1 MPWNNQGGGPW
12 QSGGRGPWGQPPGGG
27 NQGGGNRTQGPD
39 FEDLIRKGQDR
50 FRKVM
55 PGGPRSPRLI
65 LLVVIGLV
73 GLWLASGFY
82 RVLPDEQGVV
92 LRFGEWVG
100 TSQPGLHYHLPTPI
114 ESVLKPKV
122 TRVNREEIGF
132 RSGGDVNRSVTAR
145 DVPEES
151 LMLTGDENI
160 VDIDFNVFW
169 LIKDAGQ
176 FLFNVQNPQ
185 SSIKAAAESA
195 VREVVGR
202 NPIQFALTDG
212 RPTIESQSRELIQ
225 QILDSYNAGITVT
238 EVKLQKVDPP
248 AQVIDA
254 FRDVQ
259 RARADLDRQRN
270 EAEAYAND
278 VLPRARGDAERLKQ
292 EAEGYREQVV
302 RAAEGDA
309 NRFNAIY
316 QEYSQAR
323 EVTARRM
330 YLEMMENVLGTMNK
344 VIIDPSV
351 SRAGGVVPYLPLN
364 DLQRAPAPPAPAPR
378 PQAGPS
384 Q

>member
-27 NQGGGNRTQGPD
+27 GQGGGKGPQGPD
-39 FEDLIRKGQDR
+39 FEDLLRKGQDR
-50 FRKVM
+50 FRRVM
-55 PGGPRSPRLI
+55 PGGPRSARLI
-65 LLVVIGLV
+65 LLVLIGLAA
-73 GLWLASGFY
+73 LWLASGFY
-82 RVLPDEQGVV
+82 RVQPDEQGVV
-92 LRFGEWVG
+92 MRFGQWVG
-100 TSQPGLHYHLPTPI
+100 TTQPGLHYHLPTPV
-114 ESVLKPKV
+114 ESVMKPKV
-122 TRVNREEIGF
+122 TRINREEVGF
-132 RSGGDVNRSVTAR
+132 RSAADTNRNLASR

-176 FLFNVQNPQ
+176 YLFNVQNPQ
-185 SSIKAAAESA
+185 ASVKQAAESA

-225 QILDSYNAGITVT
+225 QILDSYHAGITVT

-316 QEYSQAR
+316 REFNQAR

-330 YLEMMENVLGTMNK
+330 YLEAMERVLGGMNK

-351 SRAGGVVPYLPLN
+351 SRSGGVVPYLPLN
-364 DLQRAPAPPAPAPR
+364 GLQKAPAPTPAPR
-378 PQAGPS
+378 TQAGPS

>member
-27 NQGGGNRTQGPD
+27 GQGGGKGPQAPD
-39 FEDLIRKGQDR
+39 FEDLLRKGQDR
-50 FRKVM
+50 FRRAM
-55 PGGPRSPRLI
+55 PGGARSPRLI
-65 LLVVIGLV
+65 LLVVIGLAV
-73 GLWLASGFY
+73 LWLASGFY
-82 RVLPDEQGVV
+82 RVQPDEQGVV
-92 LRFGEWVG
+92 LRFGQWVG
-100 TSQPGLHYHLPTPI
+100 TTQPGLHYHLPTPI
-114 ESVLKPKV
+114 ESVTKPKV

-132 RSGGDVNRSVTAR
+132 RSAADTSRSLAAR

-176 FLFNVQNPQ
+176 YLFNVQNPQ

-202 NPIQFALTDG
+202 NPIQFVLTDG
-212 RPTIESQSRELIQ
+212 RPTIEAQSRELIQ

-292 EAEGYREQVV
+292 EAEDYREQVV

-316 QEYSQAR
+316 QEFSQAR

-330 YLEMMENVLGTMNK
+330 YLETMERVLGGMNK

-351 SRAGGVVPYLPLN
+351 SRSGGVVPYLPLN
-364 DLQRAPAPPAPAPR
+364 DLQKAPAPTPAPR
-378 PQAGPS
+378 PQAGPA

>member
-27 NQGGGNRTQGPD
+27 GQGGGKGPQGLD
-39 FEDLIRKGQDR
+39 FEDLLRKGQDR
-50 FRKVM
+50 FRRVM
-55 PGGPRSPRLI
+55 PGGPRSARLI
-65 LLVVIGLV
+65 LLVLIGLAA
-73 GLWLASGFY
+73 LWLASGFY
-82 RVLPDEQGVV
+82 RVQPDEQGVV
-92 LRFGEWVG
+92 MRFGQWVG
-100 TSQPGLHYHLPTPI
+100 TTQPGLHYHLPTPV
-114 ESVLKPKV
+114 ESVMKPKV
-122 TRVNREEIGF
+122 TRINREEVGF
-132 RSGGDVNRSVTAR
+132 RSAADTNRNLASR

-176 FLFNVQNPQ
+176 YLFNVQNPQ
-185 SSIKAAAESA
+185 ASVKQAAESA

-225 QILDSYNAGITVT
+225 QILDSYHAGITVT

-316 QEYSQAR
+316 REFNQAR

-330 YLEMMENVLGTMNK
+330 YLEAMERVLGGMNK

-351 SRAGGVVPYLPLN
+351 SRSGGVVPYLPLN
-364 DLQRAPAPPAPAPR
+364 GLQKAPAPTPAPR
-378 PQAGPS
+378 TQAGPS